1 MVLEADRLTKPEL
14 QPFAVFDKPTES
26 RQDDSHVSSRL
37 FPQPHL
43 RLERGGNMLTPRE
56 RSLALT
62 FLTSPLLACLLLC
75 GIASAAPSITLSKKS
90 GPPTSKILVSGRG
103 FEPNVGVDIFLDTKD
118 KALVVTNGKGEFHDA
133 GIYAPRSARPGEHW
147 VTALERNNGKGA
159 QEPFQVETD
168 WTQGRADANLSG
180 LNRFENVLSPKSVSQ
195 LQLAWTNATVGV
207 IFSTPAIVKGVV
219 YFGSQDGH
227 LYALK
232 AITGEILWAF
242 HDTNGSLW
250 SSPAVANGVVYV
262 GSYYGVRALDAL
274 TGAQIWYYSTVWASV
289 FSLNLLDGV
298 LYFNSSDGVVH
309 AVDANKGTL
318 LWSYDIGPYDIGSPA
333 VADGVV
339 YSASGSLYA
348 LNASTGTL
356 LWSYPINN
364 SGQAWSSPA
373 VANGVVYVG
382 STDGTFYAL
391 NASSGSLL
399 WSYSTGGMIFANP
412 AVANGIVYVSSES
425 GDLFGLD
432 ANTGSVLWK
441 YSVGPLGS
449 SSPAVANGIV
459 YVGSPQYSVSALNA
473 STGTVLWQYATASV
487 PSAPSV
493 ADGAVYVGDEY
504 KLYAFDL
511 AGGDRNA
518 FSSSPRPKFGTLH
531 PNLKLLPSEKRR
543 HMSH

>member
-1 MVLEADRLTKPEL
+1 M
-14 QPFAVFDKPTES
+14 F
-26 RQDDSHVSSRL
+26 
-37 FPQPHL
+37 
-43 RLERGGNMLTPRE
+43 NPRE
-56 RSLALT
+56 HSQPITLYA
-62 FLTSPLLACLLLC
+62 FLFIACLLLD
-75 GIASAAPSITLSKKS
+75 GVASAAPSISLSKS
-90 GPPTSKILVSGRG
+90 SEPPTSGILVSGRG
-103 FEPNVGVDIFLDTKD
+103 FTPNVGVDIYFDTKD
-118 KALVVTNGKGEFHDA
+118 EALVVTNGEGEFDDA
-133 GIYAPRSARPGEHW
+133 GIHVPRSAHPGKHW
-147 VTALERNNGKGA
+147 VTALERNNDRGD

-195 LQLAWTNATVGV
+195 LKLDWTNDMVGV
-207 IFSTPAIVKGVV
+207 IFSTPAVVKGVV

-227 LYALK
+227 VYALK
-232 AITGEILWAF
+232 ATTGEILWAF
-242 HDTNGSLW
+242 NDTSGSVW

-262 GSYYGVRALDAL
+262 GSYYGVRALNAV
-274 TGAQIWYYSTVWASV
+274 TGAQIWYYSTGWASV

-309 AVDANKGTL
+309 AVDANEGTL
-318 LWSYDIGPYDIGSPA
+318 LWSYDTGPYDIGTPA

-339 YSASGSLYA
+339 YSASGRLYA

-364 SGQAWSSPA
+364 SGQPWSSPV

-399 WSYSTGGMIFANP
+399 WSYSTGGVIFANP
-412 AVANGIVYVSSES
+412 AVANGIVCISSQS
-425 GDLFGLD
+425 GDVFGLD

-441 YSVGPLGS
+441 YSVGPLGT
-449 SSPAVANGIV
+449 SSPAVANGVV
-459 YVGSPQYSVSALNA
+459 YVGSPQYNVSALNA
-473 STGTVLWQYATASV
+473 STGAVLWQYATASV

-493 ADGAVYVGDEY
+493 ADGAVYVGDEF

-511 AGGDRNA
+511 AGGDGNA
-518 FSSSPRPKFGTLH
+518 LSSSSRPKFGALH
-531 PNLKLLPSEKRR
+531 PDLKLEAPEKRGR
-543 HMSH
+543 MSH